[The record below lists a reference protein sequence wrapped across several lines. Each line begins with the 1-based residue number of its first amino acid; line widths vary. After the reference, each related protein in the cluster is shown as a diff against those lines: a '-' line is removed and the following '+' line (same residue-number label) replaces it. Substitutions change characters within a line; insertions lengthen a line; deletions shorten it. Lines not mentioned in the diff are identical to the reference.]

1 MFACKIPARNP
12 NTTII
17 LPIGAKIE
25 FDMLRFNPIFV
36 SMIDAANTVIVEIIE
51 ALSKVMNDK
60 LGSKAIIEYP
70 SIGIGI
76 NKMNSTAKNTP
87 TADEEL

>member
-1 MFACKIPARNP
+1 MFACNIPARNP

-60 LGSKAIIEYP
+60 LG
-70 SIGIGI
+70 
-76 NKMNSTAKNTP
+76 
-87 TADEEL
+87 